1 MNKIYTDEQISYI
14 RDQALIYQCACP
26 AQVCE
31 AIDSIRQ
38 LYTHQNKCLDTT
50 ETDTA
55 VHLRIKETTKI
66 NHEELE
72 RCLTDIL
79 RLEDWDMQTLK
90 MPDTLMKRL
99 RQNIK

>member
-1 MNKIYTDEQISYI
+1 MNKTYTDEQISYI

-31 AIDSIRQ
+31 AIDAIRQ
-38 LYTHQNKCLDTT
+38 LYKHQDKCLDTT
-50 ETDTA
+50 QTDTA
-55 VHLRIKETTKI
+55 VHLRIKESAEI

-79 RLEDWDMQTLK
+79 KLEDWDMQTLK
-90 MPDTLMKRL
+90 MPDTLKKRSL
-99 RQNIK
+99 QNI